1 LAKLKYLPYQKECIK
16 FVEEHNGYA
25 INGDTC
31 GLGKTIEAIG
41 TMDISYPGKYII
53 ICTKSMKLKW
63 AREIY
68 TWAKKDSY
76 IIHGEKQFTLPKNYD
91 YYIINYHILGRENAN
106 DRKLENKRKE
116 DFNKNELLRKKERE
130 DKGEFYK
137 KAKYIPGI
145 VRLEGWFTE
154 LSKLNITG
162 IIIDEAHRGLNNPKA
177 IWTRSIIELYKA
189 IKPKVFLPLTGTPI
203 RKRPKNF
210 YTMLH
215 LTAPNLFPNEYKFY
229 YRYCLPK
236 NAPILMN
243 DLTEKRIDK
252 IKIGDKIIGWKRENK
267 QRVLC
272 EAKVKDIII
281 KEAPLIKV
289 TLINGKIIYCT
300 KDHRWLNGSSHYG
313 NRMEYSIPREGRF
326 GGAGI
331 GCASQIVEIF
341 NPIKGN
347 YINTD
352 DYKKGYIQG
361 FFMGDGYCSH
371 ETYTRFNYFRDKLVR
386 NYRKYIIGCNC
397 NDKEPI
403 ERIHDYLEYFGIKHR
418 YFIRSDGM
426 YSISS
431 NRTDTFNF
439 LQEIEN
445 IDTKEKNAGFLGGI
459 YDAEGSGKVISQYV
473 AINKKTSDLIEHS
486 LQYFNVKYVVQN
498 SGQGFIISGIRK
510 DFFDFWAIAS
520 PTLTRKLK
528 SFLFNH
534 GGKFMTDR
542 FYVKKIEDIPGIHKV
557 YTLTTTT
564 GNYVAYGMGSKNCDP
579 KHTRW
584 GWTFDGATHEEEL
597 HELVSKIMIRRLKE
611 DVLKELPDKIVSCIP
626 MELTKLEEKNYL
638 SASEELIQVIKSTKN
653 KLEKSNGLAKLKQ
666 LAYLAKRNSLF
677 VWIDEFMEDNDKL
690 ILGCWHKMV
699 INDLMERYGKIAL
712 KIDGSVTDKNRQM
725 AEDRFQ
731 TDSKIKIIILQIDAG
746 GEGLTLTASKSVGI
760 IECPDTPG
768 QIIQFCDRAHRK
780 GQTEQV
786 TIYFPFANGTIEN
799 IVADRIEE
807 SFRSMSM
814 ILDGK
819 ESKGIFNYS
828 FDEILLKNL
837 Q

>member
-1 LAKLKYLPYQKECIK
+1 LKPRLKYLPYQKECIK

-63 AREIY
+63 EREIRLW
-68 TWAKKDSY
+68 TKKDSY
-76 IIHGEKQFTLPKNYD
+76 IIGGEKEYRLPKNYD
-91 YYIINYHILGRENAN
+91 YYIINYHILGRENA
-106 DRKLENKRKE
+106 KLKKIEINNKARAKEN
-116 DFNKNELLRKKERE
+116 NLN
-130 DKGEFYK
+130 YK
-137 KAKYIPGI
+137 MKQVP
-145 VRLEGWFTE
+145 VEGWWQE

-177 IWTRSIIELYKA
+177 IWTRSIISLYKA

-210 YTMLH
+210 FTMLH
-215 LTAPNLFPNEYKFY
+215 LTAPSLFPNEYKFY
-229 YRYCLPK
+229 Y
-236 NAPILMN
+236 
-243 DLTEKRIDK
+243 
-252 IKIGDKIIGWKRENK
+252 
-267 QRVLC
+267 
-272 EAKVKDIII
+272 
-281 KEAPLIKV
+281 
-289 TLINGKIIYCT
+289 
-300 KDHRWLNGSSHYG
+300 
-313 NRMEYSIPREGRF
+313 
-326 GGAGI
+326 
-331 GCASQIVEIF
+331 
-341 NPIKGN
+341 
-347 YINTD
+347 
-352 DYKKGYIQG
+352 
-361 FFMGDGYCSH
+361 
-371 ETYTRFNYFRDKLVR
+371 
-386 NYRKYIIGCNC
+386 
-397 NDKEPI
+397 
-403 ERIHDYLEYFGIKHR
+403 
-418 YFIRSDGM
+418 
-426 YSISS
+426 
-431 NRTDTFNF
+431 
-439 LQEIEN
+439 
-445 IDTKEKNAGFLGGI
+445 
-459 YDAEGSGKVISQYV
+459 QY
-473 AINKKTSDLIEHS
+473 
-486 LQYFNVKYVVQN
+486 
-498 SGQGFIISGIRK
+498 
-510 DFFDFWAIAS
+510 
-520 PTLTRKLK
+520 
-528 SFLFNH
+528 
-534 GGKFMTDR
+534 
-542 FYVKKIEDIPGIHKV
+542 
-557 YTLTTTT
+557 
-564 GNYVAYGMGSKNCDP
+564 CDP

-584 GWTFDGATHEEEL
+584 GWTFNGATHEEEL
-597 HELVSKIMIRRLKE
+597 HDLVSKIMIRRLKE

-677 VWIDEFMEDNDKL
+677 TWIDEFMEDNDKL

-699 INDLMERYGKIAL
+699 INDLMERYGKMAL
-712 KIDGSVTDKNRQM
+712 KIDGSVTDKNRQI

-731 TDSKIKIIILQIDAG
+731 SDPKIKIIILQIDAG
-746 GEGLTLTASKSVGI
+746 GEGLTLTASNSVGI

-780 GQTEQV
+780 GQTKQV

-837 Q
+837 

>member
-1 LAKLKYLPYQKECIK
+1 LKLKYLPYQKECIK

-63 AREIY
+63 AREILLW
-68 TWAKKDSY
+68 TKKDSY
-76 IIHGEKQFTLPKNYD
+76 IISGEKQFTLPKNYD
-91 YYIINYHILGRENAN
+91 YYIINYHILGRENA
-106 DRKLENKRKE
+106 KLKKIEIDNKIRAKENNLSYRMKQ
-116 DFNKNELLRKKERE
+116 
-130 DKGEFYK
+130 
-137 KAKYIPGI
+137 
-145 VRLEGWFTE
+145 VSVEGWWQEF
-154 LSKLNITG
+154 SKLNIIG
-162 IIIDEAHRGLNNPKA
+162 IVIDEAHRGLNNPKA

-229 YRYCLPK
+229 YRYC
-236 NAPILMN
+236 
-243 DLTEKRIDK
+243 
-252 IKIGDKIIGWKRENK
+252 
-267 QRVLC
+267 
-272 EAKVKDIII
+272 
-281 KEAPLIKV
+281 
-289 TLINGKIIYCT
+289 
-300 KDHRWLNGSSHYG
+300 
-313 NRMEYSIPREGRF
+313 
-326 GGAGI
+326 
-331 GCASQIVEIF
+331 
-341 NPIKGN
+341 
-347 YINTD
+347 
-352 DYKKGYIQG
+352 
-361 FFMGDGYCSH
+361 
-371 ETYTRFNYFRDKLVR
+371 
-386 NYRKYIIGCNC
+386 
-397 NDKEPI
+397 
-403 ERIHDYLEYFGIKHR
+403 
-418 YFIRSDGM
+418 
-426 YSISS
+426 
-431 NRTDTFNF
+431 
-439 LQEIEN
+439 
-445 IDTKEKNAGFLGGI
+445 
-459 YDAEGSGKVISQYV
+459 
-473 AINKKTSDLIEHS
+473 
-486 LQYFNVKYVVQN
+486 
-498 SGQGFIISGIRK
+498 
-510 DFFDFWAIAS
+510 
-520 PTLTRKLK
+520 
-528 SFLFNH
+528 
-534 GGKFMTDR
+534 
-542 FYVKKIEDIPGIHKV
+542 
-557 YTLTTTT
+557 
-564 GNYVAYGMGSKNCDP
+564 DP

-626 MELTKLEEKNYL
+626 MELTKLEEKNYI
-638 SASEELIQVIKSTKN
+638 SVSEELINVIKSTKN

-677 VWIDEFMEDNDKL
+677 IWIDEFMEDNDKL

-699 INDLMERYGKIAL
+699 IDDLMKRYGKIAL
-712 KIDGSVTDKNRQM
+712 KIDGSVTDKNRQI

-731 TDSKIKIIILQIDAG
+731 TDPKVKIIILQIDAG
-746 GEGLTLTASKSVGI
+746 GEGLTLTASNSVGI

-780 GQTEQV
+780 GQTKQV

-837 Q
+837 